1 MEKRRVDLHTH
12 SIYSDGCDEPVSLI
26 NVAKENNVSVLAL
39 TDHDNIDGSKELIQE
54 NKKEIYIYS
63 GVELTAKVKKGRMH
77 ILGYNIDLD
86 NPNLNSRL
94 KEIRETSIYNMLLY
108 IELLKKDYNIIIQ
121 QNKIDELL
129 SLKGNVGRP
138 QLALILIEMGYCKE
152 VQECFDKYLTPVYE
166 KARNLK
172 KGIEQEE
179 AITLIKEAGGVASLA
194 HPGTLKLTPIELK
207 RELLKMKQIGLEC
220 IEVIHSN
227 TSIEMRKYY
236 YGLAQEL
243 ELLISGGT
251 DYHGYS
257 VKPDITLGHG
267 RNENVEIY
275 SNDLSLTKNIKSRY
289 M

>member
-26 NVAKENNVSVLAL
+26 NVAKENNVSILAL

-152 VQECFDKYLTPVYE
+152 VQECFDKYLTPVFE

-227 TSIEMRKYY
+227 TPIEMRKYY

-243 ELLISGGT
+243 ELMISGGT

-275 SNDLSLTKNIKSRY
+275 SNDLSLIKNIKSRY